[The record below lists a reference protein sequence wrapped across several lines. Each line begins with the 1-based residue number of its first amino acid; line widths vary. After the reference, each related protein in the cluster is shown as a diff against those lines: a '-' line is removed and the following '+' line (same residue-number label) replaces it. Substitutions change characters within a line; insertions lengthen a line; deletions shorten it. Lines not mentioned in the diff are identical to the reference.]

1 MCGTGGL
8 PAARPRII
16 TLELIGGILT
26 SDMRIYF
33 AGIGGVGIGPLA
45 AIAREAGYSVAGY
58 DQAVSPMTEELSA
71 KGVPISIGSGLP
83 EITAAHHERPI
94 DWLIATAALPA
105 DHPVLQFARDNH
117 IRISKRDE
125 LINQLVKDK
134 RQRLIAVSG
143 THGKTT
149 TTAMIT
155 WLFDQFDIPESHSIG
170 TRVSFAPSGSFSDE
184 GQCFIYE
191 ADEYDRNMLQF
202 RPEISLITSL
212 DYDHPDIY
220 RTVDDYKEAFRQFI
234 AQSKRVYAW
243 QQDLDYVGI
252 KTAEN
257 KIIAVDDLLSQE
269 ETVKLPGAHNRRNAL
284 LACAVFDMLFPELG
298 FEQIIA
304 AISRFPGT
312 QRRFERLAEN
322 LYSDYGHH
330 PAEIA
335 ATLQM
340 ANEVSKRV
348 VLVYQPHQ
356 NIRQHEM
363 ADEYRDSLSGA
374 RHTYWLPTYL
384 TREDPQ
390 LPVLTPKQLIAKL
403 DDPKIAEPAEMNDEL
418 IANIHRE
425 IARGSLVL
433 VMGAGD
439 IDKWTREH
447 LGEIVDR

>member
-1 MCGTGGL
+1 
-8 PAARPRII
+8 
-16 TLELIGGILT
+16 
-26 SDMRIYF
+26 MRIYF

-45 AIAREAGYSVAGY
+45 AIAKEAGYSVAGY
-58 DQAVSPMTEELSA
+58 DQAASPMTEELIA
-71 KGVPISIGSGLP
+71 KGVSISIGPGLP
-83 EITAAHHERPI
+83 EITAAHKSRPI
-94 DWLIATAALPA
+94 DWLVATAALPA

-125 LINQLVKDK
+125 FINQIIKDK
-134 RQRLIAVSG
+134 RQRMIAVSG

-170 TRVSFAPSGSFSDE
+170 TRVSFAPSGSFSDD

-191 ADEYDRNMLQF
+191 ADEYDRNMLHF

-220 RTVDDYKEAFRQFI
+220 KTVDDYKEAFRQFV

-243 QQDLDYVGI
+243 QHDLDYIGL
-252 KTAEN
+252 KPSEN
-257 KIIAVDDLLSQE
+257 KVVAVDDLLSQE
-269 ETVKLPGAHNRRNAL
+269 QTIKLPGAHYRRNAL
-284 LACAVFDMLFPELG
+284 LACAVFDELFPELG
-298 FEQIIA
+298 FEQIVA
-304 AISRFPGT
+304 AINRFPGT
-312 QRRFERLAEN
+312 QRRFERLAEG

-335 ATLQM
+335 STLQM
-340 ANEVSKRV
+340 ANEISKRV

-356 NIRQHEM
+356 NVRQHEL
-363 ADEYRDSLSGA
+363 AGEYHDSFTNA
-374 RHTYWLPTYL
+374 KHVYWLPTYL
-384 TREDPQ
+384 SREDPQ

-403 DDPKIAEPAEMNDEL
+403 DDPRIAEPAEMNDEL
-418 IANIHRE
+418 IASIHRE
-425 IARGSLVL
+425 LSRGSLVL
-433 VMGAGD
+433 MMGAGD

-447 LGEIVDR
+447 LSDIVGQ